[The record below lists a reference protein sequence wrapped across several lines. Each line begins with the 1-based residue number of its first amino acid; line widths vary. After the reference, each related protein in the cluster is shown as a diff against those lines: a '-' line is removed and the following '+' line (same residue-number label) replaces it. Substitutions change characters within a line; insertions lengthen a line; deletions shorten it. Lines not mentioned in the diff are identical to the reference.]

1 MTDPSYLGGSA
12 AEVKDEFLLLQGYNS
27 PVMTD
32 PSYLGDS
39 AAKVKGEFVLLQ
51 GITH

>member
-39 AAKVKGEFVLLQ
+39 AAEVKDEFVLLQ